1 LLLKLLTT
9 DDSRLTVNIAYWP
22 SFQYTF
28 PMRDEDYIEVC
39 LAEARAA
46 WAEDEVPVGAVIID
60 EKGDVIAAA
69 HNMTRSLNNP
79 AAHAEMLA
87 IGRAAEALGNY
98 RLTECTLFVTMEP
111 CLMCA
116 GAIIEA
122 RLKRLVFGCYD
133 EKRGAFGSVIDAN
146 LLPLNHKVAITGGV
160 LNEDCAKLLKDFF
173 SSRRGTE
180 VAITGATRNRLYV

>member
-1 LLLKLLTT
+1 M
-9 DDSRLTVNIAYWP
+9 
-22 SFQYTF
+22 F
-28 PMRDEDYIEVC
+28 DEEFMELC

-46 WAEDEVPVGAVIID
+46 WAEDEVPVGAVLID
-60 EKGDVIAAA
+60 ENGAIVAQA

-79 AAHAEMLA
+79 SAHAEMLA
-87 IGRAAEALGNY
+87 IERAAKVLGNY
-98 RLTECTLFVTMEP
+98 RLTGCTLFVTMEP

-122 RLKRLVFGCYD
+122 RLKRIVFGCHD

-146 LLPLNHKVAITGGV
+146 LLPLNHKVDVTGGV
-160 LNEDCAKLLKDFF
+160 LTGDCAKLLKDFF
-173 SSRRGTE
+173 SLRRGTE